1 MSLRSLIWKDLRLN
15 RMILVMG
22 ATLFLAPFVIV
33 AAAAWKEYWPGLP
46 PVARWPY
53 GLLPATLVSLGLSLL
68 TLVTL
73 AGNSIACERADRSA
87 EFLAYLP
94 PSRAAILASKVL
106 VVLLPIAAVWAAD
119 LLLAWLMTPASGPAS
134 GGVGSVRETVL
145 SLAPAAVMLF
155 GAAMLGS
162 AVLDSPAIATSLGI
176 GATMAVIFA
185 LAMIGSMSGWAESEL
200 KRNAAIVFLS
210 LGGMCFVVGCICYL
224 RRVGP

>member
-1 MSLRSLIWKDLRLN
+1 MSMRSLIWKDLRLN
-15 RMILVMG
+15 RMILMMG
-22 ATLFLAPFVIV
+22 ATLFVAPFAIV

-73 AGNSIACERADRSA
+73 AGNSIASERADRSA

-106 VVLLPIAAVWAAD
+106 VVLSPIALVWAVD
-119 LLLAWLMTPASGPAS
+119 LLLAWLMTPATGPAP

-176 GATMAVIFA
+176 GATMGVIFA
-185 LAMIGSMSGWAESEL
+185 LAFIGSMSGWSEEEL
-200 KRNAAIVFLS
+200 KRHATTAFVTI
-210 LGGMCFVVGCICYL
+210 GIACFAMGCVCYL

>member
-1 MSLRSLIWKDLRLN
+1 MSMRALIWKDLRLN

-22 ATLFLAPFVIV
+22 ATLFAAPFAIV
-33 AAAAWKEYWPGLP
+33 AAAAWKEHWPGLP
-46 PVARWPY
+46 PVTRWPY
-53 GLLPATLVSLGLSLL
+53 GLLPAALVSLGLSLL

-73 AGNSIACERADRSA
+73 AGNSIASERADRSA

-94 PSRAAILASKVL
+94 PSRGAILASKVL
-106 VVLLPIAAVWAAD
+106 VVLAPLGLVWAVD
-119 LLLAWLMTPASGPAS
+119 LLLAWVMTPATGPAP

-145 SLAPAAVMLF
+145 GLAPAAVMLF

-185 LAMIGSMSGWAESEL
+185 LAMMGSMSGWTAAEL
-200 KRNAAIVFLS
+200 KRNAAIAFLS
-210 LGGMCFVVGCICYL
+210 LGGACFVTGCVCYL
-224 RRVGP
+224 LRIGP